1 MASKTTAKKKTTAG
15 KSSSGGGGAA
25 MLRGVMGAAGGS
37 DTLIDLI
44 DRLGLVDIVLG
55 RVKSRIEE
63 TDIDELL
70 DDATDYLRRNPEVL
84 VVSLGAVTIA
94 TALLVWLNNRREW
107 DGNERRT
114 TAGGGGG
121 STATAKARTSSTP
134 GRIKRT
140 TPAPSDDE
148 DFE

>member
-1 MASKTTAKKKTTAG
+1 MASKTTTKKKTTSG
-15 KSSSGGGGAA
+15 RSSSGGGGAA

-37 DTLIDLI
+37 DGLIDLI

-107 DGNERRT
+107 DGSERRT
-114 TAGGGGG
+114 TASAGGGA
-121 STATAKARTSSTP
+121 TATARPRPTAAP
-134 GRIKRT
+134 GRVKRT
-140 TPAPSDDE
+140 TPVPSDDE